1 MIGREIYLQRPKN
14 NSKTA
19 CCLRPDA
26 LHYKHTNRKTQMNTA
41 LKIENVR
48 RATLNG
54 RAVKI
59 FTAYC
64 LVDSAYV
71 HIGQFSAPARTAKKD
86 LPAFITE

>member
-1 MIGREIYLQRPKN
+1 
-14 NSKTA
+14 
-19 CCLRPDA
+19 
-26 LHYKHTNRKTQMNTA
+26 MNTA

-54 RAVKI
+54 PAVKI
-59 FTAYC
+59 FTAYR